1 MRYLLASICLIS
13 PTHAL
18 ADANH
23 ILSQNCLALVAYQTV
38 PESFRADVALAFDSF
53 VVGSQMG
60 RRAGD
65 VMPAFRGVCA
75 ANPQLSITGAMRKA
89 VPMVKSLP

>member
-18 ADANH
+18 ADADS
-23 ILSQNCLALVAYQTV
+23 IVSQNCIALVAYQTV
-38 PESFRADVALAFDSF
+38 PASFRADIALAFDSF
-53 VVGSQMG
+53 VVGSKMG

-65 VMPAFRGVCA
+65 VMPAFTRVCV
-75 ANPQLSITGAMRKA
+75 ANPQLSITRAVRKG
-89 VPMVKSLP
+89 VGQVKNLP